1 MHIQSFINGVFVGFL
16 LGILYAPDRGEET
29 RRKISQR
36 ASDIKDTVK
45 GTYSEVAGTVS
56 SKIDQV
62 KNKAS
67 QLVNKEKRN
76 YSDLEAQT
84 GNIENRGIEAVILN
98 SLI

>member
-45 GTYSEVAGTVS
+45 GTYNEVAGTVS
-56 SKIDQV
+56 SQIDQV

-67 QLVNKEKRN
+67 QLVNKEKRS

-84 GNIENRGIEAVILN
+84 GNI
-98 SLI
+98 

>member
-56 SKIDQV
+56 SQIDQV

-84 GNIENRGIEAVILN
+84 GNI
-98 SLI
+98 

>member
-45 GTYSEVAGTVS
+45 GTYNEVAGTVS
-56 SKIDQV
+56 SQIDQV

-84 GNIENRGIEAVILN
+84 GNI
-98 SLI
+98 